1 MTPASAS
8 PPPPAATVAAPTSL
22 TEARDALA
30 DASAAGQPV
39 VFRGGGTKQRWG
51 GEPADAARVIETAGL
66 DAVVEHQRTDLV
78 ATVQAGLPLARLQAV
93 LAEAGQWLAV
103 DPPLGDDARATV
115 GGVVA
120 TGDHGPLRLAYG
132 PVRDLVIGVTVVLAD
147 GTVARSGGKVI
158 KNVAG
163 YDLGR
168 LFCGSLGTLGLIAE
182 VTVRLHPRPE
192 TQRTLVARV
201 DAAQARQLT
210 ADVCDSAVEP
220 SALHWAD
227 AQLSLRLEGRGAGVA
242 RRLDAVEE
250 LLRRRGVEPE
260 EVAPDGE
267 HWHGLREA
275 LAGDADEA
283 VLRVATLPDRLP
295 AVAELVRRAG
305 DEAGVATRLASDT
318 ALGLHTVTLRSPD
331 GANPRTAAAVAAIR
345 KGLAELGGHASLR
358 STPPGLS
365 AHLDPVGIPEAQARL
380 MRRVAEQLDPA
391 GLCAPGR
398 LPGVA

>member
-1 MTPASAS
+1 MVTSAS
-8 PPPPAATVAAPTSL
+8 PPPSAATTVVPASL
-22 TEARDALA
+22 AEARDALVDAAAA
-30 DASAAGQPV
+30 DEPV

-66 DAVVEHQRTDLV
+66 DAVVEHQRSDLV
-78 ATVQAGLPLARLQAV
+78 VTVQAGLPLARLQAF
-93 LAEAGQWLAV
+93 LADAGQWLAV
-103 DPPLGDDARATV
+103 DPPFGDGARATV

-182 VTVRLHPRPE
+182 VTFRLHPRPE
-192 TQRTLVARV
+192 AQRTLVAPV
-201 DAAQARQLT
+201 DVAQARQLT

-220 SALHWAD
+220 SALHWVD
-227 AQLSLRLEGRGAGVA
+227 GQLSVRLEGRGEGVA
-242 RRLDAVEE
+242 RRLAVVDE
-250 LLRRRGVEPE
+250 LLRRQGVEAE

-267 HWHGLREA
+267 HWVGLREG
-275 LAGDADEA
+275 LAGEADEA
-283 VLRVATLPDRLP
+283 VLRIATLPDRLP

-305 DEAGVATRLASDT
+305 DDAGVATRLASDT
-318 ALGLHTVTLRSPD
+318 ALGLHTVTLSAPED
-331 GANPRTAAAVAAIR
+331 AHPRTAAAVNAIR
-345 KGLAELGGHASLR
+345 EGLTELDGHAFLR
-358 STPPGLS
+358 ATPPGLS
-365 AHLDPVGIPEAQARL
+365 RHLDPMGIPEGRARL
-380 MRRVAEQLDPA
+380 MRRLAQQLDPA

>member
-1 MTPASAS
+1 MTTSAS
-8 PPPPAATVAAPTSL
+8 PPPSATAVAPANLA
-22 TEARDALA
+22 EARDALV
-30 DASAAGQPV
+30 DAAAAGQPV

-51 GEPADAARVIETAGL
+51 GEPTDAGRVIETTGL
-66 DAVVEHQRTDLV
+66 DAVVEHQRSELV
-78 ATVQAGLPLARLQAV
+78 VTVQAGMPLARLQAF
-93 LAEAGQWLAV
+93 LADAGQWLAV
-103 DPPLGDDARATV
+103 DPPLGDGAHATV

-182 VTVRLHPRPE
+182 VTLRLHPRPE
-192 TQRTLVARV
+192 TQRTLVAGV
-201 DAAQARQLT
+201 DVDQARQLT
-210 ADVCDSAVEP
+210 ADVCDSTVEP

-227 AQLSLRLEGRGAGVA
+227 GQLSVRLEGRSEGVA
-242 RRLDAVEE
+242 RRLDTVAE
-250 LLRRRGVEPE
+250 LLRRQDVEPE
-260 EVAPDGE
+260 EVAPDGQ
-267 HWHGLREA
+267 HWDELREA
-275 LAGDADEA
+275 LAGEADEA

-305 DEAGVATRLASDT
+305 DEAGVATRLTSDT
-318 ALGLHTVTLRSPD
+318 ALGLHTVTLRAPD
-331 GANPRTAAAVAAIR
+331 DAHPQTAAAVNAIR
-345 KGLAELGGHASLR
+345 EEAKELGGHAFLR
-358 STPPGLS
+358 ATPPGLS
-365 AHLDPVGIPEAQARL
+365 RHLDPLGIPEAQARL
-380 MRRVAEQLDPA
+380 MRRVRQQLDPA

-398 LPGVA
+398 LPGVT